1 MEAAETIKPIVD
13 AIRYCHN
20 MGIIHRDLKVS
31 KSWLQHM
38 LLIMHFTIK
47 YYKFR
52 TSQSHA
58 LFAYSAEVYST

>member
-31 KSWLQHM
+31 KWYFYRISLKA
-38 LLIMHFTIK
+38 LLMRSNYEILM
-47 YYKFR
+47 
-52 TSQSHA
+52 SS
-58 LFAYSAEVYST
+58 LEMDL